1 MADAD
6 YTLSVDVIGA
16 AKIKAVFD
24 RADKICVNALKDA
37 LNITAYKLE
46 YKARP
51 LAPHDTGTLRSS
63 IHADQDPGH
72 LAVQTLN
79 NVEAAVGTKVK
90 YARAQE
96 YGTVGMTIHSHSK
109 LGTQFNYI
117 GNIRPKFYMKQAKE
131 SMRPEMTLAM
141 QGALRVIIRELSL

>member
-1 MADAD
+1 MADD
-6 YTLSVDVIGA
+6 TLTVDVIGGA
-16 AKIKAVFD
+16 EIKAVFD
-24 RADKICVNALKDA
+24 RSSSICIKALKDA

-46 YKARP
+46 SKARP
-51 LAPHDTGTLRSS
+51 LAPHDTGNLRSS
-63 IHADQDPGH
+63 IHADQEPGH

-109 LGTQFNYI
+109 LGTQFNYV
-117 GNIRPKFYMKQAKE
+117 GNIQPKFYMKQAKE
-131 SMRPEMTLAM
+131 SLRPEMVVAM
-141 QGALRVIIRELSL
+141 QGALAVIIRELSV